1 MFEAGLTSVSF
12 RELSPKDI
20 ISLMKQ
26 TGLKNI
32 EWGSDIHCPPNDKDN
47 LAKTAQMQAENGI
60 KCCSYGSY
68 FRLSDTPLDL
78 LPNYISAAKALG
90 TSIIRTWCGTKGSA
104 DYTQDEKT
112 ELFAN
117 CKSAA
122 QIAMQNGVTLCMEC
136 HQYTFTDDKNAALE
150 LMQAVN
156 SPNFRMY
163 WQPNQDK
170 TFEENMEYATFI
182 APYVTNIHVF
192 NWVGESKYP
201 LKLAQQTWQKYLT
214 AFSGDHKLLLEFMPD
229 GKPESLQEE
238 ATALM
243 NIIGGAKPK

>member
-68 FRLSDTPLDL
+68 FRLGDTPLDI

-122 QIAMQNGVTLCMEC
+122 QIAMQNGVTFCMEC
-136 HQYTFTDDKNAALE
+136 HQYTFTDDKNAAFE

-170 TFEENMEYATFI
+170 LFEENMEYATLI

-192 NWVGESKYP
+192 NWQGESKYP